1 MGLRHPR
8 KLLNVKYSRVR
19 ENECLSLTSSP
30 CLARFCTTHAVLGR
44 ESIHVVR
51 GLSLFPSACKP
62 HNGILPYPAPP
73 SLPCLQQHPAH
84 SRSSV
89 KTHGITL
96 WIKKQEHPLS
106 TRRKSPNL
114 QFPQFPAVALCGLFS
129 PAYSPPLGCLMWYC
143 LYSRSS
149 SKALVTSQQFPCP
162 SPPSPPRGV
171 SGSPRFLAVSFLLVR
186 SQSEPL

>member
-1 MGLRHPR
+1 M
-8 KLLNVKYSRVR
+8 R
-19 ENECLSLTSSP
+19 ENESLSLTSSP
-30 CLARFCTTHAVLGR
+30 HPAFFFTTHTILGR

-51 GLSLFPSACKP
+51 GLPFFPSACKP
-62 HNGILPYPAPP
+62 HNGSLPYPAPP
-73 SLPCLQQHPAH
+73 SLSCLQQHPAH

-96 WIKKQEHPLS
+96 WIKKQEHPPS

-162 SPPSPPRGV
+162 RPPSPPRGV

-186 SQSEPL
+186 SQPEPL